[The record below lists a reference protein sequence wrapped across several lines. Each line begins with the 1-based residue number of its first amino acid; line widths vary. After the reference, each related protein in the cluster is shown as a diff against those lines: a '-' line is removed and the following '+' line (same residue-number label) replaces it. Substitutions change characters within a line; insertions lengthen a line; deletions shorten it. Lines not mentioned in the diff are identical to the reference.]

1 MSLRELSRE
10 MRSFCEINQAKVEF
24 IRTLQSHNN
33 FLFSFFLETLKK
45 VETIERG
52 IKYHRTISG
61 IE

>member
-33 FLFSFFLETLKK
+33 FLFSFFFRNFE
-45 VETIERG
+45 EG
-52 IKYHRTISG
+52 
-61 IE
+61 